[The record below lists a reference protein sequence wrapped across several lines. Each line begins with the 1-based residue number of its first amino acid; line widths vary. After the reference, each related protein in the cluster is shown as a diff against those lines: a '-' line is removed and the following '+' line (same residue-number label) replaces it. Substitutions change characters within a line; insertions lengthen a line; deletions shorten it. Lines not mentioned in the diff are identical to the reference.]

1 MVRTLGVAVV
11 VVAVT
16 LLGSPFLRTGAGRRA
31 FAVLAGRREATRRRV
46 LAAYAGFVGVY
57 ATVVLAVGAVGAPA
71 DPFDRTL
78 TLCWPFSLG
87 VAAVTVWLP
96 SMGTEWRAA
105 DRRVE
110 DTLAWAGFVAVLTA
124 VAAVGWLL
132 LGGA

>member
-1 MVRTLGVAVV
+1 MVRTLGVAAV
-11 VVAVT
+11 VVAT
-16 LLGSPFLRTGAGRRA
+16 ALLCAPFLRTGAGRRA
-31 FAVLAGRREATRRRV
+31 FAVLAGDHEATRRRV
-46 LAAYAGFVGVY
+46 VATYAGFAAVY
-57 ATVVLAVGAVGAPA
+57 ALSVLAVGVVGAPS
-71 DPFDRTL
+71 DPFDRTV

-105 DRRVE
+105 DRHVE
-110 DTLAWAGFVAVLTA
+110 DTLAWAAFVAALTA